1 MIPAMFDPALSWTTL
16 PVDDDVRRLLAA
28 QLRFCEAPP
37 AIDDLHQLLV
47 ELSQDLVGADG
58 AVLEHVEDD
67 FLVYGAGSGL
77 LAGTTGLRIKREGSL
92 SGLAIATGEP
102 QLSSDVFADERTDH
116 DTCRRLGVGSIIVQ
130 PIRRGHDNAAVVKV
144 AAREPNSLAARQC
157 QVLQHLIQLAAIRLE
172 HVAALHDRTASDR
185 LLADVSEASRAIL
198 IAEDPAAELCAWAA
212 RLANAPY
219 TVYVEPEPD
228 GTLRAIAQHG
238 PSVEAFALGPDKRSL
253 LRLALETRSLQLAP
267 DFRTHGDSSPE
278 LVAAVIAAGLSEF
291 ESGAAIPV
299 VSADRAIGAL
309 GLVLRDRLTAAR
321 AAILGLV
328 RILAAEA
335 GVAIE
340 RNELQHRLEQQ
351 ARYDDLTALPNRRV
365 WNERL
370 TLELARAARKGTSL
384 CLVILDLDHFK
395 DYNDS
400 RGHHA
405 GDVLLRAVADAWA
418 QHVRETDLLARL
430 GGEEFVL
437 MLPDTAVDSARA
449 ITQRL
454 LGALPVGITASAG
467 IACWGS
473 EVADVLYQ
481 RADAALYAAK
491 DAGRNQLVIAPANGD
506 S

>member
-1 MIPAMFDPALSWTTL
+1 MFDPALSWTTL
-16 PVDDDVRRLLAA
+16 PVDEDVQRLLAA
-28 QLRFCEAPP
+28 QLRFCEAAPVT
-37 AIDDLHQLLV
+37 DELHQLLV
-47 ELSQDLVGADG
+47 DLSQEVIGADG

-67 FLVYGAGSGL
+67 FLVYGAGAGL

-116 DTCRRLGVGSIIVQ
+116 DVCRKLGIGSMIVQ
-130 PIRRGHDNAAVVKV
+130 PMRRGHDTAAVVKV
-144 AAREPNSLAARQC
+144 AAREPNGLTARQC
-157 QVLQHLIQLAAIRLE
+157 QILQPLIQLAATRLE
-172 HVAALHDRTASDR
+172 HVAALQDRTASDR
-185 LLADVSEASRAIL
+185 LLVDVAEASRTIL
-198 IAEDPAAELCAWAA
+198 VAEDPAAELCVWAA
-212 RLANAPY
+212 KLADAPF
-219 TVYVEPEPD
+219 TVYVEPDPD
-228 GTLRAIAQHG
+228 GTLRTVARHG
-238 PSVEAFALGPDKRSL
+238 PPVEAFSLAPDKRSI
-253 LRLALETRSLQLAP
+253 LRLALDTRSLQLAP
-267 DFRTHGDSSPE
+267 
-278 LVAAVIAAGLSEF
+278 

-299 VSADRAIGAL
+299 LSGDRPVGAL

-328 RILAAEA
+328 RILAGEA
-335 GVAIE
+335 GLAIE
-340 RNELQHRLEQQ
+340 RNDLQRRLEQQ

-370 TLELARAARKGTSL
+370 ALELARATRKDTSL

-454 LGALPVGITASAG
+454 LGAVPLGTTASAG
-467 IACWGS
+467 IACWGG
-473 EVADVLYQ
+473 EAAEVLYQ

-491 DAGRNQLVIAPANGD
+491 AAGRNQLVVAPANGD